1 MEQSVSRNNFISKTM
16 LFMAMGLVVTFL
28 SGYILMNNLAYL
40 TKGMFIGA
48 IFLEIALV
56 VVLRALVEKMSPLIA
71 AMCFL
76 LYSAVSGVT
85 FSIIFLAYSVSTI
98 LTVFVIAAIMF
109 FCSAMI
115 GITTK
120 KDLST
125 MVRFLYMGLVG
136 LVLIGLASLFVP
148 SLAFNKGV
156 AVIGIIIFSAL
167 TAYDMQ
173 KVKRI
178 HENAYNMDPNTVNK
192 YVIIA
197 ALELYLDFINI
208 FLYLLR
214 FAKNSKR

>member
-1 MEQSVSRNNFISKTM
+1 MEESISENNFISKTM

-28 SGYILMNNLAYL
+28 SGYILMNNLMYL

-48 IFLEIALV
+48 IFLEIVLV
-56 VVLRALVEKMSPLIA
+56 LVLRSLVQKMSPLVA
-71 AMCFL
+71 SMCFL

-85 FSIIFLAYSVSTI
+85 FSVIFLAYSVATI

-120 KDLST
+120 KDLSV
-125 MVRFLYMGLVG
+125 MARFLYMGLIG
-136 LVLIGLASLFVP
+136 LVLIGFTSLFIP
-148 SLAFNKGV
+148 SLAFNKLV
-156 AVIGIIIFSAL
+156 AIIGIIIFSAL

-173 KVKRI
+173 KVKNI
-178 HENAYNMDPNTVNK
+178 HENAYNMDPSTVNR

-214 FAKNSKR
+214 FAKSSKR